1 MTERTLLLFSGLL
14 LLHYV
19 AAQGPKTAWQA
30 GGVGMG
36 VAVRP
41 TTSPPDPTDHQIN
54 IALMNINNAKT
65 EVQAA
70 KAAAA
75 IFSPTLDMSDNVKQ
89 AVETKVRQLRTP
101 PGWVHPIPPPL
112 PFGFDVMNLIMGAY
126 YGTATEPPAGAAIP
140 AMPMMGANMG
150 PPTTIV
156 RGPAGPHAM
165 PGMPGSGSGMGGWA
179 EPTQWEV
186 DLAIHNINA
195 ATTEAA
201 AAAAA
206 AAVYRVHLDP
216 PDAVVGVFE
225 EKVARLR
232 SPNWTQRRP
241 PPLPRNFNP
250 LPLIIAAFNEL
261 QAIQKA
267 EAAKKAAAAAA
278 SVPKPGTK
286 PGRPPPRSRPPPNH
300 PQPKRTRE
308 LSAHPSRQEVE
319 RQLMLERQQQREV
332 YGSSGTSY
340 VNKPAPKNDYFFQ
353 SRSSGLDIN
362 RNAPAYRTKTMRPAP
377 QGRADPFLNTR
388 VFTTPKPQNSNREP
402 TQPVKKASPLP
413 VKRAPPTNFNK
424 PPSQN
429 VNGAP
434 SQTVKRAPTPDVNRA
449 PTPRQTDAFVM
460 NIKNEPA
467 TPPPN
472 PKTPSQSPSSNG
484 GTSRYSAQVMS
495 PGAIQPQRINAP
507 ISRASDPPAKPTTKR
522 PSIPTPKFSRST
534 IPKEVPTSDP
544 FTKPSFTAPPKQ
556 PSHTSL
562 KSRYPGLILKSQA
575 EQTNLDM
582 ALSEGTTVQEGKQN
596 VVSPVE
602 VKRLSDIPVPTSAKE
617 EKSKFKAFDPNSFQP
632 SQQIWSMGEFGNG
645 VNELLKTSIMESESI
660 PIPAKHTPLP
670 PSTTTTKRPATP
682 TTQTPLP
689 PPPPR
694 KPKAVAKTTPTEA
707 SPPQPEAKK
716 AVTQQ
721 TRMNQLEDLLKGI
734 SASDLQNLVDIIK
747 TKASGS
753 RAEPAATATSEPPK
767 PAPRDPAPEPPRR
780 RPSPGFIPPPPGSG
794 NQGPPREARR
804 GPSNQVPPGSG
815 SWQQSPPAMDMS
827 GPPPSRD
834 NMPPWA
840 RNGQGSMRGP
850 QSQDMGGPYMGMGG
864 PPRGMGGSP
873 RGMGG
878 PPRGMGGQGGPPGG
892 MDMNNPQV
900 ARLIRVARQKMLS
913 AGTGGQSRNP
923 ITGEAPE
930 APEGGA
936 AAGGM
941 NPMMMMALMNQGGG
955 GGSGAGAMGGMDL
968 SALLGGSGGSN
979 PMASLMGGGMPGM
992 GGMGGLGAL
1001 MGNMGGS
1008 SGEGGA
1014 MGGMGGMGAMAG
1026 LMGLMGGQGN
1036 SASAGETPSGGSGA
1050 NPMAM
1055 LQALQAANGGS
1066 SGGGNPLAALQAL
1079 QGGGSMTAPSEGG
1092 LNSQMIAALMG
1103 NGSGGGSSGGL
1114 GALGAMLGNRS
1125 GSGGG
1130 LPPGLAAA
1138 MMNPDGPDF
1147 LTSGPF
1153 GSFGGLSGMMGG
1165 FPGMTQA

>member
-36 VAVRP
+36 VVPNNIEVDVPPLKKPIPKPFSIMTDDHMTTETSRASEGKPSKQPVIRGRFSKSFASIPP
-41 TTSPPDPTDHQIN
+41 TQTEELNPVKRDKFELLPTSRSRMTLQQNTPSASSNNLMIQDRFSKTFGKGISKTPDPSTQVATTAPNFRRFKNRYALNDNKQKQTPGKRTPLDRIMFQSVDSEMGQEVAENTHPVTDHLQPAHNANAEPNTSKPKGFTQTDIAKGRPFKTIQSDVGDS
-54 IALMNINNAKT
+54 IALGGNRIVSGLTPKNG
-65 EVQAA
+65 ELG
-70 KAAAA
+70 
-75 IFSPTLDMSDNVKQ
+75 SSDTSNTPPPSSI
-89 AVETKVRQLRTP
+89 ETKPSLPDVTANQNAGDTTNETLGSHVYSDKNVQTEMRDEGHQPSTYFTDSVIEGPSRALDKHLQSIKTKFNERN
-101 PGWVHPIPPPL
+101 VQPIPPSASSSPTDDNIVKSNTNLTL
-112 PFGFDVMNLIMGAY
+112 PQALLPSGGLLGGFSLDQLTGLTQARLPALPTGFQSNEMMNYERMLILKTLAGLVKTMGMLQNYIIDSKTTTAATQAQTTSTSLPTTTSSMQVKTLAPFVVPY
-126 YGTATEPPAGAAIP
+126 RTSLPGTRPTIPSRPAVQP
-140 AMPMMGANMG
+140 S
-150 PPTTIV
+150 PPTT
-156 RGPAGPHAM
+156 
-165 PGMPGSGSGMGGWA
+165 
-179 EPTQWEV
+179 
-186 DLAIHNINA
+186 
-195 ATTEAA
+195 TT
-201 AAAAA
+201 
-206 AAVYRVHLDP
+206 
-216 PDAVVGVFE
+216 
-225 EKVARLR
+225 
-232 SPNWTQRRP
+232 
-241 PPLPRNFNP
+241 
-250 LPLIIAAFNEL
+250 
-261 QAIQKA
+261 
-267 EAAKKAAAAAA
+267 
-278 SVPKPGTK
+278 
-286 PGRPPPRSRPPPNH
+286 
-300 PQPKRTRE
+300 
-308 LSAHPSRQEVE
+308 
-319 RQLMLERQQQREV
+319 
-332 YGSSGTSY
+332 
-340 VNKPAPKNDYFFQ
+340 
-353 SRSSGLDIN
+353 
-362 RNAPAYRTKTMRPAP
+362 
-377 QGRADPFLNTR
+377 
-388 VFTTPKPQNSNREP
+388 TT
-402 TQPVKKASPLP
+402 
-413 VKRAPPTNFNK
+413 
-424 PPSQN
+424 
-429 VNGAP
+429 
-434 SQTVKRAPTPDVNRA
+434 
-449 PTPRQTDAFVM
+449 
-460 NIKNEPA
+460 
-467 TPPPN
+467 
-472 PKTPSQSPSSNG
+472 
-484 GTSRYSAQVMS
+484 
-495 PGAIQPQRINAP
+495 
-507 ISRASDPPAKPTTKR
+507 TT
-522 PSIPTPKFSRST
+522 
-534 IPKEVPTSDP
+534 
-544 FTKPSFTAPPKQ
+544 
-556 PSHTSL
+556 
-562 KSRYPGLILKSQA
+562 
-575 EQTNLDM
+575 
-582 ALSEGTTVQEGKQN
+582 
-596 VVSPVE
+596 
-602 VKRLSDIPVPTSAKE
+602 
-617 EKSKFKAFDPNSFQP
+617 
-632 SQQIWSMGEFGNG
+632 
-645 VNELLKTSIMESESI
+645 
-660 PIPAKHTPLP
+660 TPLP
-670 PSTTTTKRPATP
+670 ITTTYITPPATMDYFETTTDTYIPSTEGFTEYTSTTSAGKGWDTAMSFVKSFVS
-682 TTQTPLP
+682 
-689 PPPPR
+689 
-694 KPKAVAKTTPTEA
+694 AVAKTTPTEA